1 MDKKSYH
8 KSRELEGLKPSQ
20 DKAAENRK
28 KAKLHEAKMSAL
40 KKTGVSG
47 KMIHQRPDLK
57 HESIRERETITR
69 LSKHSKNPKMANKDF
84 FELHKEKEK
93 QSYLKGKEEEKERHL
108 KKAYGIA

>member
-1 MDKKSYH
+1 MDKS
-8 KSRELEGLKPSQ
+8 
-20 DKAAENRK
+20 AENRK

-57 HESIRERETITR
+57 HESIREREKITR
-69 LSKHSKNPKMANKDF
+69 LSSQSKNPKMANKDF

-93 QSYLKGKEEEKERHL
+93 NIYLDEKKKEEEKKLRRS
-108 KKAYGIA
+108 YGI